1 MRRVARAGTFGLA
14 RRRAALAAQAPA
26 WLAAAPAV
34 AVGLAIALA
43 CGGCGGGCERGCTR
57 DWLVERGLGA
67 PTPTALGPMPLNAVD
82 CPDGLARCEEG
93 VVSASRLATVPMPC
107 RSPSG
112 DCACPWDRVGECATG
127 CLADGAEVAL
137 ERARATAQLCVPAPN
152 HAPFATPLGSPPAG
166 GSPAPAVVDA
176 LGEAGATCD
185 EGDRYRCAG
194 GRVVDCASG
203 SPVAQCVRGC
213 FSEGASI
220 DDDAV
225 SREAAFA
232 ILCSR

>member
-1 MRRVARAGTFGLA
+1 MRRVARTGTFGLA
-14 RRRAALAAQAPA
+14 RRRAALAAQARA
-26 WLAAAPAV
+26 WLAVAPAT
-34 AVGLAIALA
+34 AVGLATALA
-43 CGGCGGGCERGCTR
+43 CGGCERGCTR
-57 DWLVERGLGA
+57 DWLAERGLGA
-67 PTPTALGPMPLNAVD
+67 PTPTAPGPMPLNAVD

-107 RSPSG
+107 RSPSA

-127 CLADGAEVAL
+127 CLAEGAEVVL
-137 ERARATAQLCVPAPN
+137 ERARATAQLCEPAPN
-152 HAPFATPLGSPPAG
+152 HASFANPLGSPPAG
-166 GSPAPAVVDA
+166 GSPAPAEVDA
-176 LGEAGATCD
+176 FGETGATCD

-194 GRVVDCASG
+194 GRVVECASG

-213 FSEGASI
+213 SSEGASI